1 MSRAHSVLT
10 RLEGNMVYA
19 VGYGYTHACACVWL
33 KVYYST
39 QVATLT
45 APSPTSPDPV
55 GNMLLLYLILYS
67 TFSMPVL
74 LDTDVGSQE
83 RYGKTSPAEAV
94 AVRTTPLDQGH
105 SSWGRYTTPFRV
117 IQMAYIIQIYK

>member
-1 MSRAHSVLT
+1 
-10 RLEGNMVYA
+10 MVYA

-55 GNMLLLYLILYS
+55 GDMLLLYLILYILLL
-67 TFSMPVL
+67 TPVL
-74 LDTDVGSQE
+74 PDTDVGLSE
-83 RYGKTSPAEAV
+83 RYGKKSPAEAV
-94 AVRTTPLDQGH
+94 AVRTTSLGTGH

-117 IQMAYIIQIYK
+117 N